1 MNKTVIWI
9 VGGLVVLVGGGIT
22 AFFLMKKKKVVL
34 PKSAYEIVP
43 QKDKAADKAAAEK
56 AASDKAAADSAA
68 AKAKSDADAAA
79 KLLLRAPIFKSE
91 TTKYLGTGGT
101 AVANRDR
108 IIGSTGKFGAQE
120 ALRLGY
126 YLPLTMNRFDV
137 PDVWLGDQAI
147 LDWMYGIVHVF
158 KWTGWQYYN
167 EMSIPDSKMK
177 ELADGA
183 AHQVMENLKK
193 GNTL

>member
-43 QKDKAADKAAAEK
+43 QKDKAADKAAA
-56 AASDKAAADSAA
+56 DSAA

-79 KLLLRAPIFKSE
+79 DEATKLLLRAPIFKSE
-91 TTKYLGTGGT
+91 TTKYLGRGAA
-101 AVANRDR
+101 AVANRNR

-158 KWTGWQYYN
+158 KWPGWQYYN